1 MNAKNED
8 TSSYSPLS
16 RLFGLV
22 DTPGAANRIF
32 WGLAVFCGLLFL
44 ADFTYEKH
52 GHFAVEN
59 IPGFFGF
66 YGFVMFT
73 ALILAAKL
81 LRVLIRRPED
91 YYGNKAIDSESYP
104 ERGLDRATHDD

>member
-1 MNAKNED
+1 MNQKNED
-8 TSSYSPLS
+8 TSAFSPLA

-22 DTPGAANRIF
+22 DRPGGADRIF
-32 WGLAVFCGLLFL
+32 WGLAVICGLLFL
-44 ADFTYEKH
+44 VDFTFEKH
-52 GHFAVEN
+52 GHLAAEN
-59 IPGFFGF
+59 IPGFFAF

-91 YYGNKAIDSESYP
+91 YYANKAIDSESYP
-104 ERGLDRATHDD
+104 EQGLDRATHDD